1 MIIGCDR
8 KMWNSDCALPN
19 NSVIVVLVSSL
30 QGTRKTSVEKVSA
43 QKYQTAGRIFWNV
56 SRFISGL
63 LRRLKED
70 GNSVSPEASNDVTN

>member
-1 MIIGCDR
+1 MRSENVEFGLCIA
-8 KMWNSDCALPN
+8 KQF
-19 NSVIVVLVSSL
+19 VIVVLVSSL
-30 QGTRKTSVEKVSA
+30 HGTRKTSVEKVSA

-63 LRRLKED
+63 LCRLKED